1 MCDRARWRCRYRL
14 EGKRESHHN
23 TCSFAP
29 HMAIRVMVGGLG
41 KLGFPALNS
50 FEVVLAHLGREE
62 GKLKFSVSSNL
73 GFFKFVMR

>member
-1 MCDRARWRCRYRL
+1 MCDRARWRRRYRL

-23 TCSFAP
+23 TCSCAP
-29 HMAIRVMVGGLG
+29 HLVEGGLG
-41 KLGFPALNS
+41 KLGFPALKS
-50 FEVVLAHLGREE
+50 FAVVLAHLGREE